1 MSGVGQKQPLVRSL
15 IHDPDLQR
23 SLEVIDRRLSE
34 IAPDTP
40 TAASRSDSRVP
51 QKKAGAGALSPAPV
65 RDRSTVEP
73 VSDLGEPPF
82 TLSSDPKF
90 VYHSAAYD
98 SVAQELLTAIGRRD
112 GLVVLTGETG
122 VGKTTLCRALVDQ
135 LDRRTLT
142 SLVVLPC
149 TSAED
154 LLRTI
159 LVDFGVITRANGAAA
174 LLTRADLES
183 ALHDFLVSL
192 AQVQA
197 FAVVVLDEAQD
208 LPGDVFDRLRAWI
221 DLVDGVRLLQ
231 VVLVGQPSLVQMLD
245 RPALRQLSSYETVR
259 CVLGGLE
266 CEEVGEYAR
275 HRLSVAG
282 QGHGVAF
289 DDAAAA
295 RVFDLVGGVPAAVN
309 FLCQRALAEGRRS
322 STATIDQ
329 SIVDTVARNLR
340 LVSPSARS
348 GWPQTLATLTILVV
362 FILAGAAAAAFVFR
376 DEVAT
381 LMGQ

>member
-1 MSGVGQKQPLVRSL
+1 
-15 IHDPDLQR
+15 LQF
-23 SLEVIDRRLSE
+23 SLEEIERRLSE
-34 IAPDTP
+34 IASNNPIT
-40 TAASRSDSRVP
+40 ASRSRARAP
-51 QKKAGAGALSPAPV
+51 QWKAATTGASPAPV
-65 RDRSTVEP
+65 PARSAGRP
-73 VSDLGEPPF
+73 VSDRGEPPF

-98 SVAQELLTAIGRRD
+98 TVAQEMLTAIGRRD

-174 LLTRADLES
+174 LLTRGDLES
-183 ALHDFLVSL
+183 AFHDFLVSL

-208 LPGDVFDRLRAWI
+208 LPVDVFDRLRAWI

-231 VVLVGQPSLVQMLD
+231 VVLVGQPSLLKMLE
-245 RPALRQLSSYETVR
+245 RRALRQLSSYETVR

-266 CEEVGEYAR
+266 REEVGEYAL
-275 HRLSVAG
+275 HRLSVSG
-282 QGHGVAF
+282 QGRDVGF

-295 RVFDLVGGVPAAVN
+295 RVFELVGGVPAAVN
-309 FLCQRALAEGRRS
+309 FLCQRALAEVRRS
-322 STATIDQ
+322 STATIDE
-329 SIVDTVARNLR
+329 SVVETVARDLR
-340 LVSPSARS
+340 LAPPSAKS
-348 GWPQTLATLTILVV
+348 GWPPTLATLTILVLFV
-362 FILAGAAAAAFVFR
+362 LAGAAAAAFVFR
-376 DEVAT
+376 DQVAI